1 MLGAFVHTE
10 KPHLKP
16 FKSAVDRKAR
26 ELVDL
31 RCHAPL
37 KRQLGSRMNALIS
50 TEESLVTS
58 HQLGA
63 NRWSRP
69 ALKASVSA
77 WFCIAVL
84 GQLIFVFY
92 IFALYGRAT
101 LAGNFEGWNA
111 VMPRGF
117 VPGDTAQNVWIGL
130 HLLFA
135 ALITVC
141 GALQLTPQVRQ
152 HVPRLHRMTGRF
164 YIGAAVIMSSTGLMM
179 VWLRG
184 AVGDLPQHIAI
195 SLNGLL
201 ILLAA
206 GMALWHAINRR
217 IALHRPWALR
227 LFLAV
232 SGVWFFRIT
241 LMLWIVVNQ
250 GPAGFDP
257 VSFTGPGLTTMA
269 FACYV
274 LVPWAVLE
282 LYLHAQKSSKTS
294 LHLLAAAALAV
305 LSLLMLAG
313 IAAATQLMW
322 LPRI

>member
-1 MLGAFVHTE
+1 
-10 KPHLKP
+10 
-16 FKSAVDRKAR
+16 
-26 ELVDL
+26 
-31 RCHAPL
+31 
-37 KRQLGSRMNALIS
+37 MNTFTS
-50 TEESLVTS
+50 TEAQYTAGQAS
-58 HQLGA
+58 GA
-63 NRWSRP
+63 SRWARP
-69 ALKASVSA
+69 ALNASVSA
-77 WFCIAVL
+77 WFGIAVL

-101 LAGNFEGWNA
+101 LAGQFESWNT
-111 VMPRGF
+111 VMPRAF
-117 VPGDTAQNVWIGL
+117 VPGDTAQNVVMGV

-152 HVPRLHRMTGRF
+152 FAPRFHRMTGRF
-164 YIGAAVIMSSTGLMM
+164 YISAAVIMSSTGLVM
-179 VWLRG
+179 VWTRG
-184 AVGDLPQHIAI
+184 TVGDLPQHIAI
-195 SLNGLL
+195 SLNGVL

-217 IALHRPWALR
+217 IQLHRPWALR

-241 LMLWIVVNQ
+241 LMLWIVANK

-257 VSFTGPGLTTMA
+257 DSFTGPALTSIA

-282 LYLHAQKSSKTS
+282 LYLRAQKSNKAV
-294 LHLLAAAALAV
+294 LHFSIAAGLAV

-313 IAAATQLMW
+313 IAAASLLIW